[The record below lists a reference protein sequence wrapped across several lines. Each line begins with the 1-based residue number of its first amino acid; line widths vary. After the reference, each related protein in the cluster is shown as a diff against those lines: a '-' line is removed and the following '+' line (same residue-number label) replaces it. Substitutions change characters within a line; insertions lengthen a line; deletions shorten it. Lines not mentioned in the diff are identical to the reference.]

1 MNVTDSIAKEIG
13 GEIEII
19 IKNTPEIQIYA
30 NDNINAY
37 QWRDSRFEETKDVW
51 INRKNDASTRGE
63 LIDILKRHLKK
74 TI

>member
-1 MNVTDSIAKEIG
+1 MNITDSVAKQIG
-13 GEIEII
+13 GEIEIL

-51 INRKNDASTRGE
+51 TNRKNDANTRTE
-63 LIDILKRHLKK
+63 LIKIIKHHLE
-74 TI
+74 THT